1 MKATYIT
8 VVHLHTIMAHTHS
21 LTHKYAHTHTCVYAR
36 VRTHAHTHTHT
47 HTQMHIHELD
57 YVMLRSISY
66 VEIEII
72 LKCLLFTL

>member
-1 MKATYIT
+1 
-8 VVHLHTIMAHTHS
+8 
-21 LTHKYAHTHTCVYAR
+21 VYAR

-47 HTQMHIHELD
+47 HTHTHSQMHIHELD